1 MKNEYWDSEDKDE
14 RTFEKWANSESF
26 NKKQLIKK
34 LRSSGAASD
43 IATEIAEQ
51 ILLAANEIKNDLA
64 SDVIF
69 MFVDS
74 NELVVTGI
82 HVPSDA
88 LNGENGPVLMR
99 GAGDKS
105 IIAAFSRDFIAS
117 RLRLAELLEEES
129 AGLPDELEHTWIAEL
144 ESLAEMVRIEIVRNP
159 PESWNQLLDEER

>member
-14 RTFEKWANSESF
+14 RTLDKWANLESF
-26 NKKQLIKK
+26 DKKQLIKK

-51 ILLAANEIKNDLA
+51 ILLASNDIKNDL
-64 SDVIF
+64 SSNVIF
-69 MFVDS
+69 IFADN
-74 NELVVTGI
+74 NEMVVTGI

-88 LNGENGPVLMR
+88 LNGEDGPVLMR

-117 RLRLAELLEEES
+117 RLRLTELLEEES
-129 AGLPDELEHTWIAEL
+129 AGLPDEFEQTWMAEL
-144 ESLAEMVRIEIVRNP
+144 ENLAEMVRIEIARNP
-159 PESWNQLLDEER
+159 PESWEQLLEGER